1 MRINSAP
8 FLMPCQMNVGRNFSG
23 SSLNDPMLETVA
35 RSIIINCRS
44 MDEDKWVPF
53 SYSQYTMSILPRFAT
68 KDDKRAFEIF
78 VEKGFLQFEDGRY
91 LVTDD
96 FLAELAEF
104 STIAARGFA
113 MPA

>member
-1 MRINSAP
+1 
-8 FLMPCQMNVGRNFSG
+8 MNVGRNFSG
-23 SSLNDPMLETVA
+23 SSLEDPTLEAVA
-35 RSIIINCRS
+35 RSIVITCRS

-53 SYSQYTMSILPRFAT
+53 TYSQYTMSILPRFAT

-78 VEKGFLQFEDGRY
+78 VERGFLEFEEGKY
-91 LVTDD
+91 LVTNE
-96 FLAELAEF
+96 FTAELAEF

>member
-1 MRINSAP
+1 
-8 FLMPCQMNVGRNFSG
+8 MNTGRNFSG
-23 SSLNDPMLETVA
+23 SSLEDPVLEAVA
-35 RSIIINCRS
+35 RSIIITCRS

-53 SYSQYTMSILPRFAT
+53 TYSQYTMSILPRFAT

-78 VEKGFLQFEDGRY
+78 VERGFLEFEEGEY
-91 LVTDD
+91 LVTDE
-96 FLAELAEF
+96 FTSELAEF